1 VEIMTLIIIISI
13 IVVLILLPIIFMILS
28 IYDTSITPFGVD
40 DTLNTNKEQKAVKD
54 AFKNYRK

>member
-1 VEIMTLIIIISI
+1 MTLIIIISI